1 MKVKFPSIVSR
12 LIGGRREVEVEASNV
27 GEALEKLAEELGEE
41 FKGAVFDHNGNVKR
55 TLNVFLN
62 GKNIRLMDVQELKLK
77 DGDEISIVPAVGGG
91 NA

>member
-1 MKVKFPSIVSR
+1 MKFPSIVSR

-27 GEALEKLAEELGEE
+27 EEAFKKLAEDLGEK
-41 FKGAVFDHNGNVKR
+41 FKEAVFDHNGNIRR

-62 GKNIRLMDVQELKLK
+62 GKNIRLMNVQELKLK

-91 NA
+91 DA